1 MAKVDYDIIRS
12 AVRVADVDDSKA
24 RRIFAAID
32 DMLTQEEIA
41 RADKEPAVKKQFVVI
56 VNDPYGK
63 IPETGFEFSGWVMQI
78 PEDADPRSA
87 LVKLAYGAYDFNAT
101 PKGRRMPLKTI
112 DEAARF
118 GSARI
123 YKEHKLWIKT
133 KEPVLVIPTDG
144 KIGGVKELED

>member
-32 DMLTQEEIA
+32 DMLTQEELA
-41 RADKEPAVKKQFVVI
+41 RADKEPAVKKRFVVI

-63 IPETGFEFSGWVMQI
+63 IAETGFEFSGWVVQI
-78 PEDADPRSA
+78 PEDDDPHSA

-112 DEAARF
+112 DEASRF
-118 GSARI
+118 GLAKI

-133 KEPVLVIPTDG
+133 KEPVLVIPTSG
-144 KIGGVKELED
+144 KIGWIKENEE

>member
-24 RRIFAAID
+24 SRIFAAID
-32 DMLTQEEIA
+32 DMLAQELA
-41 RADKEPAVKKQFVVI
+41 RADKEPAAKKQFVVI

-63 IPETGFEFSGWVMQI
+63 IAETGFEFSGWVVQI

-87 LVKLAYGAYDFNAT
+87 LQKLHFGAYDFNAT

-112 DEAARF
+112 DEAVRF
-118 GSARI
+118 GSAKI
-123 YKEHKLWIKT
+123 YKENKLWIKT

-144 KIGGVKELED
+144 KIGGVKEFEE

>member
-32 DMLTQEEIA
+32 DMLTQEELA
-41 RADKEPAVKKQFVVI
+41 RADKEPAGKKQFVVI

-63 IPETGFEFSGWVMQI
+63 IPETGFEYSGWVMQI

-112 DEAARF
+112 AEAARF
-118 GSARI
+118 GSAKI

-144 KIGGVKELED
+144 KIGEVKELED